1 MYTENYETLMKE
13 TEDRN
18 KWKNILCSQIGRI
31 VKMSILPNASYRFK
45 SDPIKISMSYFIGI
59 ERTIGK
65 FVWNHKRPWT
75 VKAILKKNNKT
86 GGTILPDFKLY
97 YKARVIKAVELVALY
112 WKQTQGSMELLNK
125 RTPKQSPCIHDQ
137 LIYDKGVKNILCGK
151 DSLFSKCCK
160 EAGQSEKNETRPL
173 SNTT

>member
-65 FVWNHKRPWT
+65 FVWNHKRP
-75 VKAILKKNNKT
+75 
-86 GGTILPDFKLY
+86 
-97 YKARVIKAVELVALY
+97 
-112 WKQTQGSMELLNK
+112 
-125 RTPKQSPCIHDQ
+125 
-137 LIYDKGVKNILCGK
+137 
-151 DSLFSKCCK
+151 
-160 EAGQSEKNETRPL
+160 
-173 SNTT
+173 